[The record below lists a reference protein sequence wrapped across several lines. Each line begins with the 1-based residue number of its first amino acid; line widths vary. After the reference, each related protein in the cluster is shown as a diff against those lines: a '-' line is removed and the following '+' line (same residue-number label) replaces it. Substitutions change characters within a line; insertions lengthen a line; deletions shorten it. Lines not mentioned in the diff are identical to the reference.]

1 MVDTKMGER
10 EIEQKVGQLM
20 ETMDQVARYNELSRS
35 LKGFAA
41 VVMGSVLGGVLLLF
55 ISSLLP
61 SSTLASVEV
70 LVSVLSLSTPVIGVV
85 GGVVYIRRRVDS
97 VKPGEG
103 QPARSQGFPGAV
115 RVLSELDWDRVFE
128 EITVGRLSYSL
139 YVLLKVGAY
148 WAVTFLALEVSEGI
162 VFVHILHTSP
172 PIDWFVWAAL
182 SLLVIAMAFGNDLVR
197 RYKELHL
204 LDLLLWELRW
214 FSIEVGGIEFRE

>member
-1 MVDTKMGER
+1 MVDTKLGER

-20 ETMDQVARYNELSRS
+20 ETMAQVARYNELSRS

-41 VVMGSVLGGVLLLF
+41 VVIGWGLGGVLLLF

-97 VKPGEG
+97 VKTGEW
-103 QPARSQGFPGAV
+103 QPTLTQGFPGAV
-115 RVLSELDWDRVFE
+115 RVLTELDWDRVFE

>member
-41 VVMGSVLGGVLLLF
+41 VVIGSVLGGVLLLF

-97 VKPGEG
+97 VKTGEW
-103 QPARSQGFPGAV
+103 QPTLSQGFPGAV